1 MLSRIRIT
9 CLNAKTLS
17 LNRRSILTPYYYYAA
32 RQNEK
37 VFLIFRSSLKKK
49 LRTYEKTLKT

>member
-37 VFLIFRSSLKKK
+37 VFLILDPVKKK
-49 LRTYEKTLKT
+49 TYLRENT